1 MATMINN
8 NVGSFGSQPMF
19 GQSKAAFQR
28 GIGQR
33 TAMTGITGDA
43 LGSMSILNQ
52 NRIAAQR
59 EMQRASKTTQ
69 TDDDAINNVSA
80 YTIEESLRIRTQ
92 VLDQAN
98 KNIQDDTA
106 LLKTAQGSGNSIV
119 DSIKEIQ
126 RLATS
131 ATDEALT
138 DVDRR
143 VIQRDINRLVNQIS
157 TDSQITFNGRKL
169 IDGSS
174 TTGNPAI
181 ATVMSNNSLYNG
193 TTASTALTALQN
205 SSGVSLGIETSDR
218 ITASYVQG
226 GNIYT
231 ASFTVG
237 ENTLEDIFKNLNRI
251 NGVTATEDGGM
262 TYTNAAFVG
271 GERGMLKAPELPQ
284 NPEEI
289 RPAEPLVARPVEVI
303 QKPEPVEDPGAEVS
317 INPIPS
323 EYVQA
328 DFEQPSNAQAL
339 SAYEDLED
347 AVNDFGDNLLAEDLP
362 EGIGEFVSSLQVEML
377 ASQSDGSVKDLT
389 DWTASDAYKNL
400 SEEARAGADAN
411 AGIINN
417 ALNNSDYADKL
428 AAYNDKNNEYNA
440 AARQYEIYS
449 TAYEAFL
456 SGAEIIAAPTELD
469 EDATPEQQAQYQAE
483 KEAYDRAVANYS
495 PQEATAYVRYREQ
508 KAAFDNY
515 KIQQAEYDQ
524 YVSDKAQWDKFDA
537 ENKIYLDYKN
547 EYDTELYP
555 QYQRDL
561 AQYNLL
567 TADIVQ
573 SDGNNGLSVTARKPG
588 LAEQISGISIN
599 VTDASGNT
607 KSAATGALNNF
618 KTTTFAEDERE
629 DNSIFFQIGETIDQT
644 MNFGFNDMRAEA
656 FGLKGADGNIISI
669 STKED
674 ADAALSTI
682 NNALSKAT
690 EQLQTIGSS
699 EKRLGYIAD
708 SLAIE
713 ISNIQEPDS
722 MIRNANMAKTLTVY
736 ALDFFQ
742 RDRMQSMFAIANQ
755 HSSAVLGLLR

>member
-33 TAMTGITGDA
+33 TAMTGIAGDA

-59 EMQRASKTTQ
+59 ETQRASKTTQ

-92 VLDQAN
+92 VLGQAN

-126 RLATS
+126 RLATT

-157 TDSQITFNGRKL
+157 ADSQITFNGRKL
-169 IDGSS
+169 IDGSATTSNPS
-174 TTGNPAI
+174 T
-181 ATVMSNNSLYNG
+181 ATILSNNALYSG

-205 SSGVSLGIETSDR
+205 SNGGSLGIEATDR

-231 ASFTVG
+231 TSFTVG
-237 ENTLEDIFKNLNRI
+237 NNKLEDIFINLNKI
-251 NGVTATEDGGM
+251 NGVSLRDS
-262 TYTNAAFVG
+262 AFVG
-271 GERGMLKAPELPQ
+271 GASNILTK
-284 NPEEI
+284 
-289 RPAEPLVARPVEVI
+289 PVEPPAPIAPVAPIAPAAPTAPIAPTKTKEVPQPVI
-303 QKPEPVEDPGAEVS
+303 PREFVPDSAPALESFETADEYHAAEAIYGA
-317 INPIPS
+317 
-323 EYVQA
+323 VQA
-328 DFEQPSNAQAL
+328 GTATIIEEDVENYASKSFEERTAEITAYNQYLNEMDIYNSAQANYEAAYAKYETYL
-339 SAYEDLED
+339 ENNPDAAEADSPTNADYNRYVNQKDSYDSARAAFNTAYAEFANYVANAPDHSAAYE
-347 AVNDFGDNLLAEDLP
+347 N
-362 EGIGEFVSSLQVEML
+362 
-377 ASQSDGSVKDLT
+377 
-389 DWTASDAYKNL
+389 Y
-400 SEEARAGADAN
+400 
-411 AGIINN
+411 
-417 ALNNSDYADKL
+417 
-428 AAYNDKNNEYNA
+428 AAYLDTAPNSVDMERKGIVNAYNEYL
-440 AARQYEIYS
+440 RQNGNYS
-449 TAYEAFL
+449 TA
-456 SGAEIIAAPTELD
+456 
-469 EDATPEQQAQYQAE
+469 EDYQAAYE
-483 KEAYDRAVANYS
+483 KYSAYVEAYPDLVEQYERESSEYERLYS
-495 PQEATAYVRYREQ
+495 
-508 KAAFDNY
+508 
-515 KIQQAEYDQ
+515 EY
-524 YVSDKAQWDKFDA
+524 
-537 ENKIYLDYKN
+537 ETYKN
-547 EYDTELYP
+547 DYEKNFLP
-555 QYQRDL
+555 QYQKDL
-561 AQYNLL
+561 ADYNVMA
-567 TADIVQ
+567 ADIVKP
-573 SDGNNGLSVTARKPG
+573 DGSNGLSVEARKPG
-588 LAEQISGISIN
+588 LTEQISGVSIN
-599 VTDASGNT
+599 VADASGNT
-607 KSAATGALNNF
+607 KSAATSVLNNF
-618 KTTTFAEDERE
+618 RTTTFAEDARE
-629 DNSIFFQIGETIDQT
+629 DNSVFFQIGETIDQT
-644 MNFGFNDMRAEA
+644 INFGFNDMRAEA
-656 FGLKGADGNIISI
+656 FGLKGTDGNIISI

-682 NNALSKAT
+682 NNALNKAT

-713 ISNIQEPDS
+713 INNIQEPDS